1 MKRPHE
7 SNRLTKIAALLA
19 IAIVEASA
27 QDDKTTRRIV
37 VSIPDRKLALLE
49 GERVLK
55 IYDVAVG
62 KPATPSPHGEFK
74 IVSRAIDPV
83 WKGVPPGPNNPVGTR
98 WLGLS
103 AKGYGIHG
111 TNAPSSIGKAAS
123 HGCIRMRNRDVEELF
138 GLVGPGLSVELAEQ
152 RPEMFAR
159 IFAELTP
166 QNAEGGLQPARGFS
180 LASPAGLKSRAD

>member
-7 SNRLTKIAALLA
+7 SNKLTKIAALLA
-19 IAIVEASA
+19 IVIAEASA
-27 QDDKTTRRIV
+27 QDDKTARRIV

-55 IYDVAVG
+55 VYDVAVG

-103 AKGYGIHG
+103 VKGYGIHG
-111 TNAPSSIGKAAS
+111 TNAPGSIGKAAS
-123 HGCIRMRNRDVEELF
+123 HGCIRMHNRDVEELF
-138 GLVGPGLSVELAEQ
+138 ELVRPGLDVELAQQ
-152 RPEMFAR
+152 RPEVFTR
-159 IFAELTP
+159 IFAEQTP
-166 QNAEGGLQPARGFS
+166 QN
-180 LASPAGLKSRAD
+180 LKGE